1 MHSLQQNATKST
13 TQRKPSII
21 KVCLSFCLSLC
32 PITICHPSQ
41 NTQFRSL
48 TDSTDVVSKVHPSS
62 LVSTPILI
70 LSWNVIRVVNQQN
83 HCLSIDGFSSALV
96 FPTTTSMMIFQ
107 LVLIISEFF
116 LFSYFPVTPRVVIAL
131 QVDRAVNHLQLTSN
145 RNPNARNPLL

>member
-83 HCLSIDGFSSALV
+83 HCLSIDGFKLCTGLPNNNQHDDFSAGIDNLWILSFFILSCDSKGCHCSSSRSGSQPSTANV
-96 FPTTTSMMIFQ
+96 K
-107 LVLIISEFF
+107 
-116 LFSYFPVTPRVVIAL
+116 
-131 QVDRAVNHLQLTSN
+131 
-145 RNPNARNPLL
+145 